1 MKKKIE
7 AFIGRLHIAVRHN
20 PVEVIL
26 AALFCCFSCALYETN
41 NTRLMAVVPYFPA
54 FFLVT
59 CSLNSLTEGKRW
71 RFVYY
76 LSLLFFIPFFWRE
89 KDVWSAFYLVTLVV
103 VQLFYLVCD
112 WRRDNG
118 RFVRKGLRYLRA
130 MCSAGLLAMIAWLLS
145 VSIYYSIQYIFEI
158 WQYGDRRFMA
168 YSSSFAFAGIM
179 PLLFLLFNQGKEEE
193 GSADKL
199 FNVLLN
205 YVLSPALLIYAVIL
219 YLYFIKVA
227 VLWSLPKGAIAYIV
241 VSFISATFIL
251 KGCQPFLKKRY
262 YDWFYRYSSWAA
274 LPALIMYW
282 VGTFYRIN
290 QYGYTE
296 ARVYLVAV
304 GVVLTGVVLLFFFK
318 RTGRYLY
325 AAVLAIFL
333 LSAVTYVPGIT
344 AKDIE
349 RISQEKRGNYPI
361 KEDRYNYNDY
371 DYLSITDYSPLN
383 ITEYE
388 TLQTVGRYDEGG
400 INCVMNMDSFYLRD
414 KDRTVIFG
422 ENMNTLLIRQ
432 MEKAGLAPTDSI
444 PKEMYPTIL
453 RLDLDSAL
461 YVIGEI
467 SAFRSS
473 PDSTY
478 AVSYIGA
485 GYYLKKRLP
494 LPTDN
499 K

>member
-1 MKKKIE
+1 
-7 AFIGRLHIAVRHN
+7 
-20 PVEVIL
+20 
-26 AALFCCFSCALYETN
+26 
-41 NTRLMAVVPYFPA
+41 
-54 FFLVT
+54 
-59 CSLNSLTEGKRW
+59 
-71 RFVYY
+71 
-76 LSLLFFIPFFWRE
+76 
-89 KDVWSAFYLVTLVV
+89 
-103 VQLFYLVCD
+103 
-112 WRRDNG
+112 
-118 RFVRKGLRYLRA
+118 
-130 MCSAGLLAMIAWLLS
+130 
-145 VSIYYSIQYIFEI
+145 
-158 WQYGDRRFMA
+158 MA

-274 LPALIMYW
+274 LPALVMYW

-304 GVVLTGVVLLFFFK
+304 GAILTGVVLLFFFK
-318 RTGRYLY
+318 RAGRYLY

-388 TLQTVGRYDEGG
+388 TLQVVGRYDEGG
-400 INCVMNMDSFYLRD
+400 INCVMNLDSFYLRD

>member
-26 AALFCCFSCALYETN
+26 AALFCCFGCALYETN

-54 FFLVT
+54 FFLIT
-59 CSLNSLTEGKRW
+59 YSLNSLTEGKRW
-71 RFVYY
+71 RFAYY

-89 KDVWSAFYLVTLVV
+89 KDAWSAFYLVTLVV
-103 VQLFYLVCD
+103 VQLLYLVCD
-112 WRRDNG
+112 WRRDNE

-130 MCSAGLLAMIAWLLS
+130 MCSAGLLAVIAWLLS

-158 WQYGDRRFMA
+158 WQHGDRRFMA
-168 YSSSFAFAGIM
+168 YSSSIAFAGIM

-227 VLWSLPKGAIAYIV
+227 VLWSLPKGAVAYIV

-251 KGCQPFLKKRY
+251 KGCQPFLKRRY
-262 YDWFYRYSSWAA
+262 YDWFYRHSSWVVF
-274 LPALIMYW
+274 PALAMYW
-282 VGTFYRIN
+282 IGVFYRIN

-304 GVVLTGVVLLFFFK
+304 GAVLTGIALLFLTR
-318 RTGRYLY
+318 RTGHYLY
-325 AAVLAIFL
+325 AAVLAVIL
-333 LSAVTYVPGIT
+333 LSAVTYIPGIT

-349 RISQEKRGNYPI
+349 RISQEKRDNYPI
-361 KEDRYNYNDY
+361 RENFGNYY
-371 DYLSITDYSPLN
+371 EYISISDYSPLD
-383 ITEYE
+383 ITGYE
-388 TLQTVGRYDEGG
+388 TLQAVGRYDEGP
-400 INCVMNMDSFYLRD
+400 INSMMQADTFYLCD
-414 KDRTVIFG
+414 KNLQVIF
-422 ENMNTLLIRQ
+422 EEEKDSLLVRQ

-444 PKEMYPTIL
+444 PEDLYPSIL

-461 YVIGEI
+461 YVFGEI
-467 SAFRSS
+467 SAYRSS
-473 PDSTY
+473 PDSAYT
-478 AVSYIGA
+478 VSHMGG
-485 GYYLKKRLP
+485 GYYLKKSLP